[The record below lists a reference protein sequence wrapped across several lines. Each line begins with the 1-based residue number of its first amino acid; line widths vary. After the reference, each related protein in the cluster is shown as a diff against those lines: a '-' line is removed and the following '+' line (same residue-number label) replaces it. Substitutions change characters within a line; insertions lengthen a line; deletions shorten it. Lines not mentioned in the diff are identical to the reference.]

1 MKVLVILIAL
11 LCAAPAYAQRT
22 PLVLDLAENH
32 VDITT
37 GFSGTNMIVY
47 GVRNGNDAIIVE
59 LRGPD
64 RTMVVRRKGAVLGAW
79 INVQSVEYHRVP
91 GYFDYARTEPIRLMP
106 EEIRHR
112 FGLSGLDFYPDE
124 RLSDDD
130 ARRFREALIRNK
142 QAQALFPLQG
152 REMQILPAGLFKVV
166 FPLPDNIPTGTYRV
180 NAYLIDGARV
190 TAEARQTLQVGQVG
204 FSAQVYRFA
213 HDHAWLYALL
223 AIGLAL
229 FAGWGAF
236 TFLRRD

>member
-1 MKVLVILIAL
+1 MRILPVLIAL
-11 LCAAPAYAQRT
+11 LFAFPAYAQRT
-22 PLVLDLAENH
+22 PLMIDLAENH

-37 GFSGTNMIVY
+37 GFSGTNVIVY
-47 GVRNGNDAIIVE
+47 GVRQGNNDVIIE

-79 INVQSVEYHRVP
+79 LNVQSVEYHRVP
-91 GYFDYARTEPIRLMP
+91 GYFDYARTAPIRHMP
-106 EEIRHR
+106 ETIRHR

-130 ARRFREALIRNK
+130 SRRFREALIRNK
-142 QAQALFPLQG
+142 QAHGLFPLQG
-152 REMQILPAGLFKVV
+152 RTIEALPAGMFKAV
-166 FPLPDNIPTGTYRV
+166 FPLPDNIPMGTYRV
-180 NAYLIDGARV
+180 HAYMVNDARV
-190 TAEARQTLQVGQVG
+190 TAEIHKTLQVGQVG
-204 FSAQVYRFA
+204 FSAQVYKFA

-223 AIGLAL
+223 AIGMAL

>member
-1 MKVLVILIAL
+1 MKALVFLIAL
-11 LCAAPAYAQRT
+11 VMAMPAHAQRT

-37 GFSGTNMIVY
+37 GFSGTNLIVY
-47 GVRNGNDAIIVE
+47 GVRQGSNDVIIE

-64 RTMVVRRKGAVLGAW
+64 RTMVVRRKGSVLGAW

-91 GYFDYARTEPIRLMP
+91 GYFDYARTAPIRNMP
-106 EEIRHR
+106 DEIRHR

-152 REMQILPAGLFKVV
+152 REMQILPAGLFKVA
-166 FPLPDNIPTGTYRV
+166 FPLPDNIPTGIYRV
-180 NAYLIDGARV
+180 NAYLVDGARV
-190 TAEARQTLQVGQVG
+190 TAEAQKTLQVGQVG
-204 FSAQVYRFA
+204 FSAQVYKFA